1 MMIRRKSYTTS
12 TDLDFNV
19 NIFFK
24 RAAVILWSVLRC
36 NNLHYTS
43 VCHDFLKGREVAFL
57 VFLYIERQTW
67 FPNRVPGFLGTLFGK
82 LGTPFGKPGMSL
94 ILNF

>member
-57 VFLYIERQTW
+57 VFLYLERQTW
-67 FPNRVPGFLGTLFGK
+67 F
-82 LGTPFGKPGMSL
+82 SE
-94 ILNF
+94 